1 MISGVVLL
9 ILTGVCWVG
18 IAVVVEKAARERLD
32 LDFIQFASSALI
44 ALAAGGAML
53 FHSPPGGAWG
63 MRVLICGSVF
73 LAGCCNFLMLSLM
86 RRAMRQGSEGA
97 VWGIVQSAMIAPF
110 LMGMVLFGVEP
121 TPMRL
126 TGIVLVLIGI
136 LLFSRKRRETGRAG
150 SYRWLVPAFAAFAA
164 SGLAQCFANLPSYWR
179 ECAMSSEW
187 RACLVQLGTMTA
199 FGMALPFRRKK
210 LRPEGTWSAVLLL
223 AAVQILALFFFFY
236 RGLNLVAEQGCG
248 SIGYPVAQGCSI
260 VGFLVFEMLV
270 RKKEGSV
277 LLFAAAAA
285 VCCGIL
291 LLVL

>member
-150 SYRWLVPAFAAFAA
+150 SYVWLVPAFAAFAA

-187 RACLVQLGTMTA
+187 RACLVQLGTMAA

-236 RGLNLVAEQGCG
+236 RGLNLVAELGCG
-248 SIGYPVAQGCSI
+248 SIGYPVAQGSSI

>member
-150 SYRWLVPAFAAFAA
+150 SYVWLVPAFAAFAA

-187 RACLVQLGTMTA
+187 RACLVQLGTMAA

-248 SIGYPVAQGCSI
+248 SIGYPVAQGSSI

>member
-44 ALAAGGAML
+44 ALAAGGAIL

-73 LAGCCNFLMLSLM
+73 LAGCCNFLMLCLM

-126 TGIVLVLIGI
+126 NGIVLVLIGI

-179 ECAMSSEW
+179 ECTMSSEW
-187 RACLVQLGTMTA
+187 RACLVQLGTMAA

-236 RGLNLVAEQGCG
+236 RGLNRVAEHGCG

-260 VGFLVFEMLV
+260 VGFLVFEMIV
-270 RKKEGSV
+270 RKKKGSV

>member
-150 SYRWLVPAFAAFAA
+150 SYVWLVPAFAAFAA

-187 RACLVQLGTMTA
+187 RACLVQLGTMAA

-248 SIGYPVAQGCSI
+248 SIGYPVAQGSSI

-270 RKKEGSV
+270 RKKVGSV